1 MTCFKLK
8 SLVKKNFT
16 TTILFINFLPTA
28 QSLSLY
34 AQLIQ
39 EITTSTSLSMQILQV
54 WASSIRRFSFCN
66 HRGCCTFGDLPIYR
80 HLKSSSYTLEVL
92 GLLKRRHLG
101 WETENISGILHKYC
115 VSLWIFLS
123 FWNQWDPMQLPKS
136 IWAKKSAVFSYL
148 GSHMWDNTKIQKNEK
163 YWPKMKMKNFPF
175 FGQKS
180 IIHS

>member
-8 SLVKKNFT
+8 SLVKKNFK

-92 GLLKRRHLG
+92 GLLKIFKSSQYLACKMPPITLVKASIANSKIWLRKSTQRHIILSLLSIAVSPVDPARIGRR
-101 WETENISGILHKYC
+101 
-115 VSLWIFLS
+115 
-123 FWNQWDPMQLPKS
+123 
-136 IWAKKSAVFSYL
+136 
-148 GSHMWDNTKIQKNEK
+148 
-163 YWPKMKMKNFPF
+163 
-175 FGQKS
+175 
-180 IIHS
+180 

>member
-1 MTCFKLK
+1 MFKKQAHINQSDYDKKWKMFDSLK
-8 SLVKKNFT
+8 DNYLWIHCVYKIHDDLSNFAECQQKKKQMSD
-16 TTILFINFLPTA
+16 ILG
-28 QSLSLY
+28 
-34 AQLIQ
+34 
-39 EITTSTSLSMQILQV
+39 
-54 WASSIRRFSFCN
+54 RF
-66 HRGCCTFGDLPIYR
+66 
-80 HLKSSSYTLEVL
+80 EQ
-92 GLLKRRHLG
+92 RRHLG